1 MWKFYIDGQEVDEPI
16 GWDSVEFVAQRL
28 EAHGVDQPFVTELT
42 WIGKG
47 AVLLKNFFDAQFIN
61 ATVDFTIT
69 SQTKVSGQ
77 EYVFIGYIDFGSY
90 REQKTKDQP
99 GWQITV
105 GVLEDDFREKFMSRQ
120 DAELDLIDTNSLDQT
135 DIGAANLDVFRNHSQ
150 ILYLV
155 GAGRQYQNRSLVF
168 GTPFE
173 PVFPIFFNNSDFK
186 GVFGSTF
193 NNSGNYITGTNV
205 FFQDNQGVQR
215 NLKTSGRCQFDL
227 KNRHP
232 FNSYRGF
239 VNILIIDD
247 AGNPTATFYTL
258 FTTPPIPP
266 NNTYSLD
273 DTFVQNIVV
282 PANYRAA
289 YYIALEFNPVGGWE
303 TTFYASNTLM
313 VEELNGSTAT
323 SSKGYYPF
331 DFLDRAIAKI
341 VGYPGALVSDIFTV
355 GTGCLYNFELTT
367 GLFIRNGELVPDDD
381 TIVPAITA
389 KMITSWQSIFE
400 GLDRIFC
407 LGWGFEQDQY
417 GGWKIRVEQRDYFYN
432 KNLKIAQFNKVS
444 QIEKAA
450 MQSEIANNF
459 LIGYSD
465 RWKNRSLSGTFEI
478 NTSRSYYVSNRARKE
493 DSTNKIDNRSNLIA
507 AGYAI
512 EFYRRLA
519 IQVDSSGSSDQ
530 PNDND
535 IFIIWLNYETV
546 TINPIEGSG
555 YDLPGESGS
564 VTFPAGSISW
574 GSNFIAESNSPMN
587 RLYNVFISPARI
599 AARFWKWYG
608 MHTFGLPTNQA
619 KLFYQG
625 GEYFTGY
632 SSRIAGESAP
642 EECIEVNGGL
652 VLSEETDI
660 SPAIL
665 NQEYWE
671 YILKPITL
679 QFSAPQ
685 SLCDFLSMVTPGTGY
700 IEVNSGKET
709 FYGFIR
715 TANNK
720 PIDPSSGISEITL
733 LLAYAIPALGDYS
746 DDYSD
751 DFSN

>member
-1 MWKFYIDGQEVDEPI
+1 
-16 GWDSVEFVAQRL
+16 
-28 EAHGVDQPFVTELT
+28 
-42 WIGKG
+42 
-47 AVLLKNFFDAQFIN
+47 
-61 ATVDFTIT
+61 
-69 SQTKVSGQ
+69 
-77 EYVFIGYIDFGSY
+77 
-90 REQKTKDQP
+90 
-99 GWQITV
+99 
-105 GVLEDDFREKFMSRQ
+105 
-120 DAELDLIDTNSLDQT
+120 
-135 DIGAANLDVFRNHSQ
+135 
-150 ILYLV
+150 
-155 GAGRQYQNRSLVF
+155 
-168 GTPFE
+168 
-173 PVFPIFFNNSDFK
+173 
-186 GVFGSTF
+186 
-193 NNSGNYITGTNV
+193 
-205 FFQDNQGVQR
+205 
-215 NLKTSGRCQFDL
+215 
-227 KNRHP
+227 
-232 FNSYRGF
+232 
-239 VNILIIDD
+239 
-247 AGNPTATFYTL
+247 
-258 FTTPPIPP
+258 
-266 NNTYSLD
+266 
-273 DTFVQNIVV
+273 
-282 PANYRAA
+282 
-289 YYIALEFNPVGGWE
+289 
-303 TTFYASNTLM
+303 
-313 VEELNGSTAT
+313 
-323 SSKGYYPF
+323 
-331 DFLDRAIAKI
+331 
-341 VGYPGALVSDIFTV
+341 
-355 GTGCLYNFELTT
+355 
-367 GLFIRNGELVPDDD
+367 
-381 TIVPAITA
+381 
-389 KMITSWQSIFE
+389 
-400 GLDRIFC
+400 
-407 LGWGFEQDQY
+407 
-417 GGWKIRVEQRDYFYN
+417 
-432 KNLKIAQFNKVS
+432 
-444 QIEKAA
+444 